1 MQRGNV
7 PGEIMPDEEVKEV
20 RQKYPCRKCLLR
32 EMDQNAY
39 MESLY
44 AYIARLEPEI
54 KADEAVYEERLGIC
68 KGCDYLKEGLCG
80 ARRVISSSGTS

>member
-1 MQRGNV
+1 MQRGDV
-7 PGEIMPDEEVKEV
+7 PGEIMPDEEV

-44 AYIARLEPEI
+44 SYIARLEPGI
-54 KADEAVYEERLGIC
+54 KADCVEPV
-68 KGCDYLKEGLCG
+68 G
-80 ARRVISSSGTS
+80 ALWSSGL

>member
-80 ARRVISSSGTS
+80 VGALWNSGL